1 MGGELELIWA
11 DRDDLPEVARLLEW
25 RRTGA
30 AEAPALTWSQL
41 SPRYGAGLAALAGG
55 GLQVLLAR
63 FGDAP
68 VGYLT
73 AAVIPKLDQRRG
85 VLYVD
90 ELWVAPPHR
99 NTGIARA
106 MLSAAAAHGRQLG
119 LWRLRLYGPSG
130 EQAGAALYRRHFAE
144 PGRDALL
151 FQQCLEAPGMGC
163 GPGPSGSACSSP

>member
-63 FGDAP
+63 IGSAP

-73 AAVIPKLDQRRG
+73 AAVIPKLDQRLG

-99 NTGIARA
+99 SAGIARA
-106 MLSAAAAHGRQLG
+106 MLSAAAARVGSSDSGACACTARQGSKRRLG
-119 LWRLRLYGPSG
+119 STVATSPSR
-130 EQAGAALYRRHFAE
+130 GATPCCF
-144 PGRDALL
+144 
-151 FQQCLEAPGMGC
+151 
-163 GPGPSGSACSSP
+163 SSA